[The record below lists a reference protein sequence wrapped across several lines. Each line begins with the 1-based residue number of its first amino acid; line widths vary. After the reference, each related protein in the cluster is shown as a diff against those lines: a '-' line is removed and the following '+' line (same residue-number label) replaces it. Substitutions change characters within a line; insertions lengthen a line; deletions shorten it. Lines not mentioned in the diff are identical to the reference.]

1 MLGEYSTKTLL
12 IWLGG
17 MLVAAAIAI
26 LISFYVVDHFL
37 AAHNQQDP
45 VTKQGGLKF
54 EQDIRRR

>member
-1 MLGEYSTKTLL
+1 MFRSLRGRLVVLL
-12 IWLGG
+12 AL
-17 MLVAAAIAI
+17 LVAAAIAI